1 MELPGA
7 VFVFLPTGIG
17 SIVGDAR
24 RITGQIPDDDWLSSG
39 GGIIAEIRILLVENE
54 SVCGTGTR
62 ALLSAMGYDVPVV
75 VENPDLASKIIRRIQ
90 PDLII
95 IDLTDPD
102 DAERI
107 HAAEQMRHRF
117 SKPIVLITSS
127 ECTDP
132 LDDAIYGGMF
142 GYLIKPLTE
151 EKIRT
156 SISVTLY
163 KHTMETLMRK
173 FEDRYHTIAELSD
186 DLIFIANQDGLLEYA
201 NSAVLRY
208 FNVNPD
214 TVLGKPYLKV
224 LSAEFVKNLDDYIS
238 RVFWHGKKVRRQD
251 RVNGTR
257 GAVWYDTLLIP
268 LKDPS
273 GSVDAVIAVLR
284 DVTERVCFEDQ
295 LRQEGIRQIEK
306 NNEQFQILNDQ
317 IRNPL
322 QVITSLMEYY
332 DGPCSTRVLE
342 QVALIDSLVSRLD
355 EGWLESEKVRRFLI
369 EHYQH
374 GHPEPTP

>member
-1 MELPGA
+1 
-7 VFVFLPTGIG
+7 
-17 SIVGDAR
+17 
-24 RITGQIPDDDWLSSG
+24 
-39 GGIIAEIRILLVENE
+39 
-54 SVCGTGTR
+54 
-62 ALLSAMGYDVPVV
+62 MGYDVPVV
-75 VENPDLASKIIRRIQ
+75 VENPDLASKIICRIR

-95 IDLTDPD
+95 IDLTHPD
-102 DAERI
+102 DAESIR
-107 HAAEQMRHRF
+107 AAEQMRLRF
-117 SKPIVLITSS
+117 GKPIVLMTSS

-132 LDDAIYGGMF
+132 LDDEIYRGMF

-151 EKIRT
+151 EKTRAT
-156 SISVTLY
+156 ISATLY
-163 KHTMETLMRK
+163 MHTMETLMRK

-186 DLIFIANQDGLLEYA
+186 DLIFIVNRDRLLEYA
-201 NSAVLRY
+201 NSAFIRH
-208 FNVNPD
+208 FKINPD
-214 TVLGKPYLKV
+214 TVLGKPYLEV
-224 LSAEFVKNLDDYIS
+224 LTAEIVKNLDAHLS

-251 RVNGTR
+251 QVNGTG

-268 LKDPS
+268 LKDPG

-284 DVTERVCFEDQ
+284 DVTGRVCFEDQ

-332 DGPCSTRVLE
+332 DGPCSAKVLE

-374 GHPEPTP
+374 GFPEPTL

>member
-1 MELPGA
+1 
-7 VFVFLPTGIG
+7 
-17 SIVGDAR
+17 
-24 RITGQIPDDDWLSSG
+24 
-39 GGIIAEIRILLVENE
+39 
-54 SVCGTGTR
+54 
-62 ALLSAMGYDVPVV
+62 MGYDVPVV
-75 VENPDLASKIIRRIQ
+75 VETPDLAGKIIRRLQ

-95 IDLTDPD
+95 IDLTHP
-102 DAERI
+102 ENEHGIR
-107 HAAEQMRHRF
+107 AAEQMRQRF
-117 SKPIVLITSS
+117 GIPIVIITSS

-132 LDDAIYGGMF
+132 LTDSIYGGMF
-142 GYLIKPLTE
+142 GYLTKPLAEDKT
-151 EKIRT
+151 RA
-156 SISVTLY
+156 SITVTLY

-186 DLIFIANQDGLLEYA
+186 DLIFIVNKERMLEYA

-208 FNVNPD
+208 FNKTPD
-214 TVLGKPYLKV
+214 AVLGKPYLTV
-224 LSAEFVKNLDDYIS
+224 LSAEFVENIDDYIT
-238 RVFWHGKKVRRQD
+238 RVFWHGKKIRRQD
-251 RVNGTR
+251 RVNGT
-257 GAVWYDTLLIP
+257 GGTIWLDTLLIP
-268 LKDPS
+268 LADPG

-284 DVTERVCFEDQ
+284 DVTDRVCFEDQ

-332 DGPCSTRVLE
+332 DGPCSERVLE